1 MKGRLLVI
9 GVASLAP
16 GIPDGLVRDRPHRLE
31 DPRRHVFAFC
41 SADGKVGILFQQPR
55 SVHLR
60 HVGLVRLVDPN
71 VDRLH
76 ESSAT
81 ARDEFDLDAKTLDG
95 VGDAPKQMHLER
107 VEEENG
113 DDADW
118 CGCDVGS
125 EDMLHPMEHHLF
137 VEPRLLLDGID
148 SALGMLGQLALVDRP
163 PLDTLVHDEGCEKPT
178 SSCHRQR
185 DGAAFTFFGSLSH
198 VDSSLPANIDGRL
211 WR

>member
-41 SADGKVGILFQQPR
+41 STDGKVGILFQQPR

-60 HVGLVRLVDPN
+60 HVGLVRLVDPI

-95 VGDAPKQMHLER
+95 VADAPKQMHLER

-113 DDADW
+113 DDADR
-118 CGCDVGS
+118 CCCNIGCKN
-125 EDMLHPMEHHLF
+125 MLNSMEHHFL
-137 VEPRLLLDGID
+137 VEPGLALDGVN
-148 SALGMLGQLALVDRP
+148 STLGMLGQFTLVNCPPLHNLVDDAGP
-163 PLDTLVHDEGCEKPT
+163 EH
-178 SSCHRQR
+178 
-185 DGAAFTFFGSLSH
+185 
-198 VDSSLPANIDGRL
+198 LP
-211 WR
+211 